1 MSVIPTISEETGNF
15 PFLQKFLKEAPL
27 EEITISRILHETW
40 RLYGF
45 QTNNDDCARIVDIL
59 TEVTMEINE
68 QQRKLHLEQLQ
79 DIDKVDFDVLVVCSW
94 LIPILKGIDNSH
106 THPQSIRFIIHL
118 SFGSIYDLQLG
129 GTQKRRNQLDDN
141 AMAPIKNLCS
151 EFEREKNEIQT
162 KIKFIIAPSQVVYH
176 DRWVEAISVI
186 EGVARG
192 IIVFILEE
200 IRMDIICRI
209 SGHSEGT
216 YMEMIGRLI
225 DITMCESEQQSVASK
240 NRKIHQGTGSRGNN
254 PDIMIR
260 AFFQRKWNKI
270 AYVEGGRWDSDEKK
284 RLDDHNSLVRFC
296 SDGNTLII
304 NGLTREKGAR
314 FNFPVSETTIP
325 LLNESVQEVEDFV
338 HALLTLRVRA

>member
-94 LIPILKGIDNSH
+94 LIPILK
-106 THPQSIRFIIHL
+106 
-118 SFGSIYDLQLG
+118 
-129 GTQKRRNQLDDN
+129 
-141 AMAPIKNLCS
+141 
-151 EFEREKNEIQT
+151 
-162 KIKFIIAPSQVVYH
+162 APSQVVYH

-225 DITMCESEQQSVASK
+225 DITISEQQSVASK

-296 SDGNTLII
+296 SDGYDELSKNFLFVFGINVAGNTLII

-338 HALLTLRVRA
+338 HALLTLR

>member
-1 MSVIPTISEETGNF
+1 MSNGVVDLKYDR
-15 PFLQKFLKEAPL
+15 FL
-27 EEITISRILHETW
+27 
-40 RLYGF
+40 
-45 QTNNDDCARIVDIL
+45 
-59 TEVTMEINE
+59 INE
-68 QQRKLHLEQLQ
+68 
-79 DIDKVDFDVLVVCSW
+79 VDFDVLVVCSW
-94 LIPILKGIDNSH
+94 LIPILK
-106 THPQSIRFIIHL
+106 
-118 SFGSIYDLQLG
+118 

-225 DITMCESEQQSVASK
+225 DITISEQQSVASK

-338 HALLTLRVRA
+338 HALLTLRRKEKSETDESSFSVNGNTPLDYGNASSSTKERNR

>member
-1 MSVIPTISEETGNF
+1 MSNGVVDLKYDR
-15 PFLQKFLKEAPL
+15 FL
-27 EEITISRILHETW
+27 
-40 RLYGF
+40 
-45 QTNNDDCARIVDIL
+45 
-59 TEVTMEINE
+59 INE
-68 QQRKLHLEQLQ
+68 
-79 DIDKVDFDVLVVCSW
+79 VDFDVLVVCSW

-106 THPQSIRFIIHL
+106 THPQVHSTG
-118 SFGSIYDLQLG
+118 FGSIYDLQLG

-225 DITMCESEQQSVASK
+225 DITMCELPVEF
-240 NRKIHQGTGSRGNN
+240 KI
-254 PDIMIR
+254 DI
-260 AFFQRKWNKI
+260 
-270 AYVEGGRWDSDEKK
+270 
-284 RLDDHNSLVRFC
+284 
-296 SDGNTLII
+296 
-304 NGLTREKGAR
+304 TR
-314 FNFPVSETTIP
+314 
-325 LLNESVQEVEDFV
+325 
-338 HALLTLRVRA
+338 